1 MIVQNN
7 YWEEQNMPNDVSDFH
22 KILMAE
28 MNLPKWIKKIKC
40 PFCNKELSLISIRN
54 IQLCLNTRN
63 FGDIAVE
70 VLCND
75 CSKMDTL
82 YFRKGA
88 ENISDFINHLM
99 FWDKDDNNPKP
110 DPIIEEEMYKMQYN
124 NVVEKMVNR
133 QTKNGVN

>member
-1 MIVQNN
+1 MVVQNN
-7 YWEEQNMPNDVSDFH
+7 YWEEQNMSNNVSDFH

-28 MNLPKWIKKIKC
+28 MNLPDWIKEIRC
-40 PFCNKELSLISIRN
+40 PFCNRDLSLISIRN

-63 FGDIAVE
+63 FGDIAIE

-75 CSKMDTL
+75 CNKMDTL

-99 FWDKDDNNPKP
+99 FWDNNDNNPKP

-124 NVVEKMVNR
+124 NVVEEMVNR
-133 QTKNGVN
+133 QIKNGVN

>member
-1 MIVQNN
+1 MQNN

-82 YFRKGA
+82 YFRKGQKTYQ
-88 ENISDFINHLM
+88 ILL
-99 FWDKDDNNPKP
+99 
-110 DPIIEEEMYKMQYN
+110 II
-124 NVVEKMVNR
+124 
-133 QTKNGVN
+133 